1 MKNLPYQPIQFLKVT
16 SQGSELVE
24 SRIITEA
31 NVSLT
36 VNGEVWLSFRCTPID
51 LKALAV
57 GFLYNEG
64 IIQKYDDIAIVRPC
78 ENSENIDVWL
88 HSPVE
93 KPVHWWRTSGCDGGM
108 TSEAAPI
115 KAVIDPSEVMTT
127 PLILG
132 IMDRLFE
139 FQNLYREVG
148 GVHCSMIT
156 DGEEILAIAEDI
168 GRHNTLDKIS
178 GLILLKSLPLG
189 RRILLTT
196 GRISSDMLQKAVRMG
211 ASIVISRTSPSSLSI
226 DMAKGLGITLIGY
239 ARRDQFNI
247 YTNPDSFSQSDRL
260 ATRWIGSP

>member
-1 MKNLPYQPIQFLKVT
+1 
-16 SQGSELVE
+16 
-24 SRIITEA
+24 
-31 NVSLT
+31 
-36 VNGEVWLSFRCTPID
+36 
-51 LKALAV
+51 
-57 GFLYNEG
+57 
-64 IIQKYDDIAIVRPC
+64 
-78 ENSENIDVWL
+78 
-88 HSPVE
+88 
-93 KPVHWWRTSGCDGGM
+93 M

-178 GLILLKSLPLG
+178 GLILMKSLPLG

-196 GRISSDMLQKAVRMG
+196 GRISSDMLQKSARMG
-211 ASIVISRTSPSSLSI
+211 TSIVISRTSPSSLSI